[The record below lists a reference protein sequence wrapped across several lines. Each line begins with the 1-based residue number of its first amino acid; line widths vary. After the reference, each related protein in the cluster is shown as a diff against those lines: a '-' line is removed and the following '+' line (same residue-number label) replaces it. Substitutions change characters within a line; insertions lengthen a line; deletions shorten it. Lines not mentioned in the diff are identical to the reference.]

1 MSILLYTRSLNYALV
16 FVKCIALLELLWTN
30 FLRVVLTTD
39 RPIDHLHRHRKRN
52 TPRKS
57 EDSISTVMEGDAED
71 DDDDD
76 GTDEESQSSG
86 KLQSLFD
93 KYENDPIV
101 NNRSPNSLDYQ
112 PSPRNNHNYTT
123 TTAHRFNMDDPRETF
138 RQSRVLASLKSLN
151 APSELREATAL
162 LLQSSLLDSVTAG
175 LLNSKIMEQPVN
187 AESSTDFIDLDDDEV
202 EGGKRRG
209 GEEEAV
215 KVARQ
220 SQTDPGGYKNLR
232 QKSQKFTDELESK
245 QLLDPT
251 GEKKPSRDSLD
262 YTTKSQEEHPKQQN
276 KEEEEEDDDDKEA
289 TCEKICCSDIIT
301 TAKTS
306 TETASTETPS
316 YLFAPPE
323 VTNSIVRPSI
333 WTKH

>member
-1 MSILLYTRSLNYALV
+1 M
-16 FVKCIALLELLWTN
+16 EE
-30 FLRVVLTTD
+30 D
-39 RPIDHLHRHRKRN
+39 R
-52 TPRKS
+52 
-57 EDSISTVMEGDAED
+57 ED

-101 NNRSPNSLDYQ
+101 NNRSRNSLDYQ
-112 PSPRNNHNYTT
+112 QQRSSGSPRNGLTSSPSPL
-123 TTAHRFNMDDPRETF
+123 DDPRETF
-138 RQSRVLASLKSLN
+138 RQSRVMASLKSLN

-175 LLNSKIMEQPVN
+175 LLNSKIMEQTVN
-187 AESSTDFIDLDDDEV
+187 AESSTDFIDLNDDEV
-202 EGGKRRG
+202 AEGG
-209 GEEEAV
+209 GEGEKAV
-215 KVARQ
+215 RVVRQ
-220 SQTDPGGYKNLR
+220 SQIDPGGYKNLR
-232 QKSQKFTDELESK
+232 QQSQKFTVAELRAELENK
-245 QLLDPT
+245 QLLDPI

-262 YTTKSQEEHPKQQN
+262 FTTESQEEHPKQQM
-276 KEEEEEDDDDKEA
+276 KDEEDDDDKEA

-301 TAKTS
+301 TATTS
-306 TETASTETPS
+306 TETASTETTS

>member
-1 MSILLYTRSLNYALV
+1 M
-16 FVKCIALLELLWTN
+16 
-30 FLRVVLTTD
+30 
-39 RPIDHLHRHRKRN
+39 
-52 TPRKS
+52 
-57 EDSISTVMEGDAED
+57 EDDAED

-101 NNRSPNSLDYQ
+101 NNRSRNSLDYQ
-112 PSPRNNHNYTT
+112 QQRSSGSPRNGLTSSPSPL
-123 TTAHRFNMDDPRETF
+123 DDPRETF
-138 RQSRVLASLKSLN
+138 RQSRVMASLKSLN

-162 LLQSSLLDSVTAG
+162 LLQSSLLDSVTAS

-187 AESSTDFIDLDDDEV
+187 AESSTDCIDLDNEV
-202 EGGKRRG
+202 AEEGRG
-209 GEEEAV
+209 VAV
-215 KVARQ
+215 KEVRQ
-220 SQTDPGGYKNLR
+220 SQIDPGGYKNLR
-232 QKSQKFTDELESK
+232 QQSQKFTVAELRAELENK
-245 QLLDPT
+245 QLLDPI

-262 YTTKSQEEHPKQQN
+262 FTTESQEEHPKQQKN
-276 KEEEEEDDDDKEA
+276 NEEDDDDKEA

-301 TAKTS
+301 TATTS
-306 TETASTETPS
+306 TETASTETTS

>member
-1 MSILLYTRSLNYALV
+1 
-16 FVKCIALLELLWTN
+16 
-30 FLRVVLTTD
+30 
-39 RPIDHLHRHRKRN
+39 
-52 TPRKS
+52 
-57 EDSISTVMEGDAED
+57 MEEDAED

-101 NNRSPNSLDYQ
+101 NNRSRNSLDYQ
-112 PSPRNNHNYTT
+112 PSPRNNHNDTT
-123 TTAHRFNMDDPRETF
+123 TTAHRFDMDDPRETF

-187 AESSTDFIDLDDDEV
+187 AESSTDFIDLDDEVV
-202 EGGKRRG
+202 EGGRG
-209 GEEEAV
+209 VGVRKEV
-215 KVARQ
+215 RQ
-220 SQTDPGGYKNLR
+220 SQIDPGGYKNLR
-232 QKSQKFTDELESK
+232 QKSQKFTVAEVQEELDNK

-251 GEKKPSRDSLD
+251 GEKKPNRDSLD
-262 YTTKSQEEHPKQQN
+262 YTTKSQEEQTHQN
-276 KEEEEEDDDDKEA
+276 KDDNDEEYDDDKEA

-301 TAKTS
+301 TATTS
-306 TETASTETPS
+306 TETASTTEITS

>member
-1 MSILLYTRSLNYALV
+1 MHSCVECMFLCT
-16 FVKCIALLELLWTN
+16 ALLALLFTYFVYYLTN
-30 FLRVVLTTD
+30 QSTT
-39 RPIDHLHRHRKRN
+39 LRHRKRN

-57 EDSISTVMEGDAED
+57 EDSISTVMEEDAEE

-101 NNRSPNSLDYQ
+101 SNRARNSLDYQ
-112 PSPRNNHNYTT
+112 QQRSSASGNCLTSSPSPL
-123 TTAHRFNMDDPRETF
+123 DDPRETF
-138 RQSRVLASLKSLN
+138 RQSRVMASLKSLN

-162 LLQSSLLDSVTAG
+162 LLQSSLLDSVTAS
-175 LLNSKIMEQPVN
+175 LLNSKIMEQTVN
-187 AESSTDFIDLDDDEV
+187 AESSTDFIDLNDNEV
-202 EGGKRRG
+202 AEGG
-209 GEEEAV
+209 GEEAARV
-215 KVARQ
+215 VRQ
-220 SQTDPGGYKNLR
+220 SQIDPGGYKNLR
-232 QKSQKFTDELESK
+232 QQSQKFTVAELRAELENK
-245 QLLDPT
+245 QLLDPI

-262 YTTKSQEEHPKQQN
+262 YTTESQEEHPKQQ
-276 KEEEEEDDDDKEA
+276 KKDEEDDDDKEA

-301 TAKTS
+301 TATTS
-306 TETASTETPS
+306 TETSSTETTS

>member
-1 MSILLYTRSLNYALV
+1 
-16 FVKCIALLELLWTN
+16 
-30 FLRVVLTTD
+30 
-39 RPIDHLHRHRKRN
+39 
-52 TPRKS
+52 
-57 EDSISTVMEGDAED
+57 MEGDAED

-101 NNRSPNSLDYQ
+101 NNRSRNSLDYQ
-112 PSPRNNHNYTT
+112 PSPRNNHNDT
-123 TTAHRFNMDDPRETF
+123 TTAHRFDMDDPRETF

-232 QKSQKFTDELESK
+232 QKSQKFTNELEEESK

-251 GEKKPSRDSLD
+251 GDKKPSRDSLD
-262 YTTKSQEEHPKQQN
+262 YTTKSQEEQQKQRN
-276 KEEEEEDDDDKEA
+276 NDDDDEEDDDDKEG
-289 TCEKICCSDIIT
+289 TCEKICCSDIIR
-301 TAKTS
+301 TATTS
-306 TETASTETPS
+306 TETASTETTS

>member
-1 MSILLYTRSLNYALV
+1 M
-16 FVKCIALLELLWTN
+16 
-30 FLRVVLTTD
+30 
-39 RPIDHLHRHRKRN
+39 
-52 TPRKS
+52 
-57 EDSISTVMEGDAED
+57 EDDAED

-101 NNRSPNSLDYQ
+101 NNRSRNSLDYQ
-112 PSPRNNHNYTT
+112 PSPRINHNDTSTT
-123 TTAHRFNMDDPRETF
+123 HRFDMDDPRETF

-162 LLQSSLLDSVTAG
+162 LLQSSLLDSVTAS
-175 LLNSKIMEQPVN
+175 LLNSKIMDQPVN
-187 AESSTDFIDLDDDEV
+187 AESSTDFIDLDDEGV
-202 EGGKRRG
+202 EGGG
-209 GEEEAV
+209 V
-215 KVARQ
+215 KVVRQ
-220 SQTDPGGYKNLR
+220 SQNDPRGYKNLR
-232 QKSQKFTDELESK
+232 QKSQKFTDELEEESK

-251 GEKKPSRDSLD
+251 GDKKPSRDSLD
-262 YTTKSQEEHPKQQN
+262 YTTKSQEEQQKQRN
-276 KEEEEEDDDDKEA
+276 NDDDDEEDDDDKEA
-289 TCEKICCSDIIT
+289 TCEKICCSDIT
-301 TAKTS
+301 TATTS
-306 TETASTETPS
+306 TETASTETTS